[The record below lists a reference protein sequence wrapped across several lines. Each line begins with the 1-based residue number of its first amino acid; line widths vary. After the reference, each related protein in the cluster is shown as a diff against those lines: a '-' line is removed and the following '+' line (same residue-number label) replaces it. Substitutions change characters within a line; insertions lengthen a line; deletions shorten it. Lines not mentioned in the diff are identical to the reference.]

1 MGISLLPG
9 AKNALN
15 IAIKRASE
23 PILEKASKR
32 LPKGRQGDIWIE
44 LEELYPKKPI
54 SAKMMLLRFWGV
66 KKMLPPP
73 AKFKVIGL

>member
-32 LPKGRQGDIWIE
+32 LPKGRQGGIWIE
-44 LEELYPKKPI
+44 LEELYPKETDFSKND
-54 SAKMMLLRFWGV
+54 ALLRFLGV
-66 KKMLPPP
+66 KKMLPPQQSL
-73 AKFKVIGL
+73 KL